1 MTLPPT
7 TACLQKRL
15 QKAVHQE
22 DVCLEGGQQVPGYFL
37 LIVLEQKVNPLG
49 SLEYVQAGFWTTDE
63 PHQWG
68 QGSDASQQLCFC
80 AVESSLA
87 APEMAEVD
95 QRQAEVSLSSHKTF
109 SAGNRDFPPTYQNH
123 RPSPWGGL
131 FHVTITQ
138 ITKIIR

>member
-22 DVCLEGGQQVPGYFL
+22 DVSLEGGQQVPGYFL

-68 QGSDASQQLCFC
+68 QGSDASQQLWFC

-87 APEMAEVD
+87 APEMAEVE
-95 QRQAEVSLSSHKTF
+95 QRHRLRSPC
-109 SAGNRDFPPTYQNH
+109 PPTK
-123 RPSPWGGL
+123 PSQLVIETFLPPIKTTDHPPGGACSTL
-131 FHVTITQ
+131 RSR
-138 ITKIIR
+138 K